1 MSIVEDD
8 EQMQTLNNHSLFLLS
23 LNRFCYDVGRII
35 SKKYHLTVNE
45 RNALIVL
52 SNIKINSV
60 KELSGFLAISK
71 TNTSKVL
78 TSLERKTLILRLFDK
93 NDKRFVQLLLTEK
106 GKRTSDLV
114 ADEINKLLRERFSKS
129 SGEMDEKILTLID
142 ENQELIN
149 SYSFIPKNK

>member
-1 MSIVEDD
+1 MKKLD
-8 EQMQTLNNHSLFLLS
+8 NHSLFLLS

-52 SNIKINSV
+52 SNIEISSV
-60 KELSGFLAISK
+60 TELSTHLSISK

-78 TSLERKTLILRLFDK
+78 SSLEKKSLLLRIFDK
-93 NDKRFVQLLLTEK
+93 NDKRFIQLLLTEK
-106 GKRTSDLV
+106 GKTISNQV
-114 ADEINKLLRERFSKS
+114 ADEINELLRKRLSRIP
-129 SGEMDEKILTLID
+129 GELGENVKRLID

-149 SYSFIPKNK
+149 YYSFNTTNQR

>member
-1 MSIVEDD
+1 
-8 EQMQTLNNHSLFLLS
+8 MQLLNDHSLFLLS

-52 SNIKINSV
+52 SNIQINSV

-78 TSLERKTLILRLFDK
+78 SSLEKKTLILRLFDK
-93 NDKRFVQLLLTEK
+93 SDKRYVQLMLTEE
-106 GKRTSDLV
+106 GKRISYLV
-114 ADEINKLLRERFSKS
+114 SEEINRLLRERLSQAP
-129 SGEMDEKILTLID
+129 GEIGERILKLID

-149 SYSFIPKNK
+149 SYSFILQNK